1 MENIIIS
8 VIGGFVSIVT
18 CIIANR
24 TSKKIDVNH
33 REMNKAL
40 LSMMRNDIKDIYYRN
55 KDNRALKEYERQSL
69 DYLVKGYEEMG
80 GNSFV
85 ADIYQEMRKW
95 SVER

>member
-8 VIGGFVSIVT
+8 VIGAIVSIVT
-18 CIIANR
+18 CVMTNK
-24 TSKKIDVNH
+24 TSNKIDKNH
-33 REMNKAL
+33 TEMNKAL
-40 LSMMRNDIKDIYYRN
+40 MSMMRNDIKDIYYRN
-55 KDNRALKEYERQSL
+55 KDNRTLKEYERQSL

>member
-8 VIGGFVSIVT
+8 IIGGLVSIVT

-33 REMNKAL
+33 AEMNKAL

-55 KDNRALKEYERQSL
+55 KDDKKLKEYERQSL
-69 DYLVKGYEEMG
+69 DYLASGYAEMG

-85 ADIYQEMRKW
+85 EDIYNEMRKW
-95 SVER
+95 EVER